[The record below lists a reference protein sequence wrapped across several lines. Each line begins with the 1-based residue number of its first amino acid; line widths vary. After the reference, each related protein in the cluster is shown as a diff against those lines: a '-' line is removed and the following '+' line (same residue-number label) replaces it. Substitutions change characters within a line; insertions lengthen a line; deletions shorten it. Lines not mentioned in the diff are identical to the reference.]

1 MEKLVNMAKRG
12 DTEAFTQLMQSQ
24 MQNMYKTARSILSQD
39 EDVADAISDTILAC
53 WEQLGS
59 LKHDG
64 YFRTWMTRILV
75 NKCYDLIRSNKT
87 VAWEDYIP
95 DPAYREQEYENIEW
109 KQILDSLSE
118 KYRLIMMLYY
128 VEGFKVSEISQILDL
143 SEGTVKSRLSRG
155 RDRLTEAFELRQRR
169 AN

>member
-59 LKHDG
+59 LKHDK

-75 NKCYDLIRSNKT
+75 NKCYDLIRANKT

-109 KQILDSLSE
+109 KQTLDSLSE

>member
-1 MEKLVNMAKRG
+1 MEKLVNRAKRG

-59 LKHDG
+59 LKQNG

-75 NKCYDLIRSNKT
+75 NKCYDLIRNNKT

-95 DPAYREQEYENIEW
+95 DPAYCEQEYENIEW
-109 KQILDSLSE
+109 KQTLDSLSE

>member
-1 MEKLVNMAKRG
+1 MEKLVNRAKRG

-53 WEQLGS
+53 WEQLGN
-59 LKHDG
+59 LRHDG

-75 NKCYDLIRSNKT
+75 NKCYDLIRANKT
-87 VAWEDYIP
+87 VALEDHIP

-109 KQILDSLSE
+109 KQTLDSLSE
-118 KYRLIMMLYY
+118 KYRLVMMLYY

-143 SEGTVKSRLSRG
+143 SEGTVKSRLARG
-155 RDRLTEAFELRQRR
+155 RDRLTEVFELRKRR

>member
-1 MEKLVNMAKRG
+1 MEKLVNKAKRG

-59 LKHDG
+59 LKQNG

-75 NKCYDLIRSNKT
+75 NKCYDLIRNNKT
-87 VAWEDYIP
+87 VALEDYIP

-109 KQILDSLSE
+109 KQTLDSLSE
-118 KYRLIMMLYY
+118 KYRLVMMLYY

-155 RDRLTEAFELRQRR
+155 RERLTEVFELRQRR
-169 AN
+169 TN

>member
-59 LKHDG
+59 LKYDG

-109 KQILDSLSE
+109 KQTLDSLSE

>member
-75 NKCYDLIRSNKT
+75 NKCYDLIRANKT

-95 DPAYREQEYENIEW
+95 DPAYCEQEYEKWNGCECRW
-109 KQILDSLSE
+109 
-118 KYRLIMMLYY
+118 
-128 VEGFKVSEISQILDL
+128 VST
-143 SEGTVKSRLSRG
+143 GNRG
-155 RDRLTEAFELRQRR
+155 RWLHDRKLCDG
-169 AN
+169 

>member
-53 WEQLGS
+53 WEQFGS

-75 NKCYDLIRSNKT
+75 NKCYDLIRANKT

-109 KQILDSLSE
+109 KQTLDSLSE

>member
-39 EDVADAISDTILAC
+39 EDVADAISDTIQVC

-109 KQILDSLSE
+109 KQTLDSLSE